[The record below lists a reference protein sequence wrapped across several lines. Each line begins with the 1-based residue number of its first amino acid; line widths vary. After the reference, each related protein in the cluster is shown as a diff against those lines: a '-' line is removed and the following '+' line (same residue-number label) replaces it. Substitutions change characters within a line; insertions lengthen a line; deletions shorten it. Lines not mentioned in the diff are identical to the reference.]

1 MIISLSGKKQSGK
14 DTVGNIIQ
22 YLIWKDKLDR
32 EEFYISKNYDY
43 KYFTEVASFQDILS
57 GWQIKKFADK
67 LKEIVSLLLGCT
79 KEQLED
85 ETFKNSE
92 LGDEWDKWE
101 VEILE
106 SRDKLYKDTEQEARD
121 WIKFLKDEYGK
132 NCYPPKKI
140 KMTPRLLLQLVGT
153 ECGREIIHPNIWV
166 NSLMS
171 EYKPNWIESTKQY
184 WKDKM
189 SELPNWIITD
199 TRFPNEVNAVK
210 LKDGVSIRINRSMTS
225 DEWLKCY
232 PDLNIMDYDGWDR
245 SNYQYSFYEEKIDLN
260 TFKKRVNSSTV
271 LLESSK
277 DIFDE
282 HESETALDDYSDWDY
297 VINND
302 GDLDELIEKIKLILI
317 DLKLIKS

>member
-14 DTVGNIIQ
+14 DTVGRIIQ
-22 YLIWKDKLDR
+22 YLTDSTFNHLTYEQYLNEIKF
-32 EEFYISKNYDY
+32 EELPHSKW
-43 KYFTEVASFQDILS
+43 E
-57 GWQIKKFADK
+57 IKKFADK
-67 LKEIVSLLLGCT
+67 LKDIVCLLLGCDR
-79 KEQLED
+79 EQLEN
-85 ETFKNSE
+85 EIFKNSE
-92 LGDEWDKWE
+92 LGEEWDCYE
-101 VEILE
+101 VYFDAGMDEKELCLTAIYNSYEEALE
-106 SRDKLYKDTEQEARD
+106 HKTDLELFH
-121 WIKFLKDEYGK
+121 IKKRK
-132 NCYPPKKI
+132 T
-140 KMTPRLLLQLVGT
+140 TPRLLLQLLGT

-166 NSLMS
+166 NSLMG

-184 WKDKM
+184 WKDKI

-210 LKDGVSIRINRSMTS
+210 LKDGVKIRINRFMTS

-245 SNYQYSFYEEKIDLN
+245 SNYQYSFYEEKVDLN
-260 TFKKRVNSSTV
+260 TFKKRVNSSKV
-271 LLESSK
+271 LLESGK

-297 VINND
+297 VVNND

-317 DLKLIKS
+317 DLKLIKVE